1 MAPRPPTPVLLSLPM
16 TSLAWS
22 CPASPP
28 DGVPALCDNA
38 REAGGVPSIHLK
50 PWLGILLLS
59 TPGPIEKITIFQA

>member
-1 MAPRPPTPVLLSLPM
+1 M

-22 CPASPP
+22 CSASPP